1 MADSPKAAEAAQ
13 ALFCAMADYIGSSAI
28 DKKFSLKTYPTY
40 ADFKHEYSKLIT
52 DSFNTRINIPSV
64 TLKEIEDLISSDNDW
79 YKSSLNIASKL
90 IKDVDKI
97 DKDFRKFQ
105 GPKWQDMFY
114 FRGAAAE
121 KGRTSNIMEL
131 IGELFDAANKTNKQ
145 FGDINKWSPADIY
158 FASKKASDAVVEQV
172 NLVRSSKVDYTFDD
186 LNLCMNKL
194 IDSGDLLGV
203 SLKKAAHEVHIVLM
217 NFSQSETE
225 KHLKDIVYNGISEK
239 PAAGEKGS
247 ERDIKIYFSKDKRS
261 YIKIR
266 HDPSSD
272 KMLANKAIKAE
283 IEVSGAGGRGGSLT
297 SFGTGNANGSGI
309 SDLIATVDP
318 KFGKELGASFTKG
331 FSDYQSA
338 INDLNSV
345 FMKKIGMKSGKL
357 TKEILNKYPAPQNI
371 VKQYN
376 FKAPKNTYYDWY
388 KEERIVLSI
397 RHIVGSYESLLR
409 AYFTRRPDSKG
420 VVEHET
426 NSIVRAFYR
435 YAAGLSP
442 KSGKFVIAK

>member
-13 ALFCAMADYIGSSAI
+13 ALFCAMADYIGSSDI
-28 DKKFSLKTYPTY
+28 DKKFNLKTYPTY
-40 ADFKHEYSKLIT
+40 VAFKNEYGELIT
-52 DSFNTRINIPSV
+52 DSFNSRINIPSV

-79 YKSSLNIASKL
+79 YRSSVNIAVKL
-90 IKDVDKI
+90 IKNVDKI
-97 DKDFRKFQ
+97 DKNFAKIQ
-105 GPKWQDMFY
+105 GPKWQDIFY

-121 KGRTSNIMEL
+121 KGRNSNVMEL
-131 IGELFDAANKTNKQ
+131 IGELFDAANKTNRQ

-158 FASKKASDAVVEQV
+158 FASRKASDTVVEQV

-186 LNLCMNKL
+186 LNLCINKL
-194 IDSGDLLGV
+194 VDSGDLLGV
-203 SLKKAAHEVHIVLM
+203 SLKKAADEVDIVLM
-217 NFSQSETE
+217 NFAQSVTE
-225 KHLKDIVYNGISEK
+225 KYLEDIVYNGISEK

-297 SFGTGNANGSGI
+297 SFGTGNPNGSGI
-309 SDLIATVDP
+309 SDLIATVDL
-318 KFGKELGASFTKG
+318 KFGKLLGASFTKG

-338 INDLNSV
+338 INDLNSE

-357 TKEILNKYPAPQNI
+357 TKDLLNKYPAPQNI

-376 FKAPKNTYYDWY
+376 FKSPKNTYYDWY
-388 KEERIVLSI
+388 KEERIALSI
-397 RHIVGSYESLLR
+397 KYVVGSYESLLR
-409 AYFTRRPDSKG
+409 NYFTRKPDSKG

-442 KSGKFVIAK
+442 KSGRFVIAK

>member
-40 ADFKHEYSKLIT
+40 AAFKYEHGKLIT

-64 TLKEIEDLISSDNDW
+64 TLKEIEDLIFSDNDW
-79 YKSSLNIASKL
+79 YRSSVNIASKL
-90 IKDVDKI
+90 IKDIDKI

-121 KGRTSNIMEL
+121 KGRNSNIMEL

-158 FASKKASDAVVEQV
+158 FASKKASDAVIKQV
-172 NLVRSSKVDYTFDD
+172 NLLESSKVDYTFDD

-239 PAAGEKGS
+239 PGAGEKGS
-247 ERDIKIYFSKDKRS
+247 ERDIKIYFSANKRS

-272 KMLANKAIKAE
+272 KLLANKAIKAE

-297 SFGTGNANGSGI
+297 SFGTGNPNGSGI
-309 SDLIATVDP
+309 SDLIATVDA
-318 KFGKELGASFTKG
+318 KFGKELSTSFAKG
-331 FSDYQSA
+331 FSNYQSD
-338 INDLNSV
+338 ITDLNLE

-409 AYFTRRPDSKG
+409 NYFTRIPNSKG

>member
-28 DKKFSLKTYPTY
+28 DKKFSLETYSTY
-40 ADFKHEYSKLIT
+40 ALFKQEYSKLIT
-52 DSFNTRINIPSV
+52 DSFNKRVNIPSV
-64 TLKEIEDLISSDNDW
+64 SLKEIEDLISSDNDW
-79 YKSSLNIASKL
+79 YKSSVNIATKL
-90 IKDVDKI
+90 IKDINTI
-97 DKDFRKFQ
+97 DKDFAKFQ
-105 GPKWQDMFY
+105 SPNWQDIFY

-121 KGRTSNIMEL
+121 KGRTSNVMEL

-158 FASKKASDAVVEQV
+158 FASKKASDTIVEQV
-172 NLVRSSKVDYTFDD
+172 NIVRSSKVSYTFDD
-186 LNLCMNKL
+186 LNLCINNL

-203 SLKKAAHEVHIVLM
+203 SLKKATDEVHIVLM
-217 NFSQSETE
+217 NFSQSDTE
-225 KHLKDIVYNGISEK
+225 KHLKDIVYNGISGK
-239 PAAGEKGS
+239 PGAGEKGS
-247 ERDIKIYFSKDKRS
+247 ERDIKIYFSANKRS

-297 SFGTGNANGSGI
+297 SFGTGNPNGSGI

-318 KFGKELGASFTKG
+318 KFGKLLGASFTKG

-338 INDLNSV
+338 INDLNSE

-397 RHIVGSYESLLR
+397 IHIVGSYELLLR
-409 AYFTRRPDSKG
+409 NYFTRKPDSKG
-420 VVEHET
+420 VIEHET